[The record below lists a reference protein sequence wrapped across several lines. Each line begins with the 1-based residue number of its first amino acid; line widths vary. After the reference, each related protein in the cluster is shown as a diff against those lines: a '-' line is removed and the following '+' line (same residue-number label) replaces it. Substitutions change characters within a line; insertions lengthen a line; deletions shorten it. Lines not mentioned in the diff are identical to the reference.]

1 MEKKKAASRLRNK
14 YRLTIYNDATYAE
27 VWQMRLSR
35 LNVLTFVSVVALLG
49 VAVVVALI
57 AFTPLRE
64 FIPGYPDS
72 RTRRYIVQNAQRL
85 DSIEQQVRRWTLY
98 NDNVNR
104 ILMGQ
109 EPINIEGVSDTALT
123 QRFRALALAHS
134 VEDSLFR
141 KQVEEVEQFNLSLSS
156 NSETAS
162 SSTSLHFYP
171 PLRGKLKARFST
183 QEQRYGVS
191 IAAMPGSVVMATLD
205 GVVMSASWT
214 LESGYIVVIQHG
226 FNMVSIYKNC
236 GQLLKRKGMHVNAG
250 EAIAIMGSDGRFDT
264 FEFELWN
271 NGTPVN
277 PEQHI
282 VF

>member
-1 MEKKKAASRLRNK
+1 MEKKKAASKLRNK
-14 YRLTIYNDATYAE
+14 YRLIIYNNATYAE

-35 LNVLTFVSVVALLG
+35 LNVLTFVGVVALLG

-72 RTRRYIVQNAQRL
+72 RTRRHIVQNAQRL
-85 DSIEQQVRRWTLY
+85 DSIEQQVQRWALY

-156 NSETAS
+156 STETVAS
-162 SSTSLHFYP
+162 SANLHFYP
-171 PLRGKLKARFST
+171 PLRGKVSARFST

-191 IAAMPGSVVMATLD
+191 IVALPGSVVMATLD

-214 LESGYIVVIQHG
+214 IESGYIVVIQHS
-226 FNMVSIYKNC
+226 FSMASVYKNC

-250 EAIAIMGSDGRFDT
+250 EAIAIMSTDRRFDT

>member
-1 MEKKKAASRLRNK
+1 MEKKKTGSKLRNK
-14 YRLTIYNDATYAE
+14 YRLIIYNDATYAE

-35 LNVLTFVSVVALLG
+35 LNVLTFVGAVALLG

-72 RTRRYIVQNAQRL
+72 RTRRHIVQNAQRL
-85 DSIEQQVRRWTLY
+85 DSIEQQLLRWTLY

-109 EPINIEGVSDTALT
+109 EPINIESVSDTVLT

-134 VEDSLFR
+134 LEDSLFR
-141 KQVEEVEQFNLSLSS
+141 KQVEEVEQLNLSLSS
-156 NSETAS
+156 SSETAQS
-162 SSTSLHFYP
+162 SASLHLYP
-171 PLRGKLKARFST
+171 PLRGQLSARFNT

-191 IAAMPGSVVMATLD
+191 VKAMPGSVVMATLD

-214 LESGYIVVIQHG
+214 IESGYIIVIQHG
-226 FNMVSIYKNC
+226 FSMASVYKNC

-250 EAIAIMGSDGRFDT
+250 EAIAIMSAGQHT
-264 FEFELWN
+264 FEFELWY